1 MAMAA
6 VYPLLRTDLGVS
18 DVWLGAI
25 GSAFLW
31 TYALG
36 SPVVGWL
43 ADRRSR
49 TGMVLISLVAWSL
62 ITIATG
68 LTRSAG
74 QLMAMRLL
82 LGLAECAYLPA
93 AVGLLADH
101 HASRFRGRAISFHTA
116 GLGIGA
122 VVGTTVAGY
131 LGEHYGWRC
140 AFLGLGTLGLVLA
153 FVAAAVLRG
162 KDVVPV
168 REGMV
173 PASAAGKAAGSV
185 RGLLS
190 VPSYWVLL
198 VQSMIV
204 SIGIW
209 LYLNWLPLYFKESY
223 GLSLA
228 GAGFF
233 GAGLMEFP
241 GLLGVVVGGHLSDFV
256 ARRSSAARML
266 VQTVCYVL
274 GAGLLLTFTNRVAF
288 ALIAT
293 AVFGFSFLR
302 SIAVANENPLLCDL
316 LSPRQRSTAIGL
328 MNAANTFAGGIGVF
342 AVGVLKRDFA
352 LNSIFAGVSLI
363 IVVAAAVTGAGYA
376 WILPRDLRRRGSG
389 DSGAPL

>member
-1 MAMAA
+1 MAA
-6 VYPLLRTDLGVS
+6 VFPLLRRDLGAS
-18 DVWLGAI
+18 DIWLGTI

-31 TYALG
+31 TYAIG

-43 ADRRSR
+43 GDRCSR
-49 TGMVLISLVAWSL
+49 TRMVLISLVAWSL
-62 ITIATG
+62 ITVLTG
-68 LTRSAG
+68 LTTG
-74 QLMAMRLL
+74 VKQLLAMRLL

-101 HASRFRGRAISFHTA
+101 HASQNRGRAISLHTA
-116 GLGIGA
+116 GLGLGA

-131 LGEHYGWRC
+131 LGEHYGWRS
-140 AFLGLGTLGLVLA
+140 AFLVLGCTGLLLA
-153 FVAAAVLRG
+153 VGAARALRG
-162 KDVVPV
+162 KSL
-168 REGMV
+168 
-173 PASAAGKAAGSV
+173 PAIHGRMEEAPQDTSV
-185 RGLLS
+185 RGSLRALLE

-204 SIGIW
+204 SVAIW
-209 LYLNWLPLYFKESY
+209 LYLNWLPLYFKDNF

-256 ARRSSAARML
+256 ARRKSAARML

-274 GAGLLLTFTNRVAF
+274 GAGMLMTFTTKATF
-288 ALIAT
+288 AVVAT

-316 LSPRQRSTAIGL
+316 LAPRHRSTAIGL
-328 MNAANTFAGGIGVF
+328 TNAANTFAGSIGVLG
-342 AVGVLKRDFA
+342 AGILKGHLDLA
-352 LNSIFAGVSLI
+352 EIFGGVSLI
-363 IVVAAAVTGAGYA
+363 ILAAAAVTAFGF
-376 WILPRDLRRRGSG
+376 ILLLPRDLQSRGR
-389 DSGAPL
+389 DAPWGRDPD

>member
-6 VYPLLRTDLGVS
+6 VYPLLRADLGVS

-36 SPVVGWL
+36 SPLVGWL

-49 TGMVLISLVAWSL
+49 TGMVLLSLVCWSVV
-62 ITIATG
+62 TIATG
-68 LTRSAG
+68 LTRSVW
-74 QLMAMRLL
+74 QLVAMRLL

-101 HASRFRGRAISFHTA
+101 HASRYRGRAISFHTA

-131 LGEHYGWRC
+131 LGEHFGWRS
-140 AFLGLGTLGLVLA
+140 AFLLLGSAGLALA
-153 FVAAAVLRG
+153 AAAVVVLRG
-162 KDVVPV
+162 RDAPARREEPV
-168 REGMV
+168 
-173 PASAAGKAAGSV
+173 SGSIKV
-185 RGLLS
+185 LCS
-190 VPSYWVLL
+190 VPSYWILL
-198 VQSMIV
+198 TQAMTVAV
-204 SIGIW
+204 GIW

-241 GLLGVVVGGHLSDFV
+241 GLLGVIVGGHLSDFV
-256 ARRSSAARML
+256 ARRNGAARML

-274 GAGLLLTFTNRVAF
+274 GAGLLVTFTSRLAFPMVAS
-288 ALIAT
+288 

-316 LSPRQRSTAIGL
+316 LPPRQRSTAIGL
-328 MNAANTFAGGIGVF
+328 MNAAQTFSGGIGVF
-342 AVGVLKRDFA
+342 AAGVLKRDFA
-352 LNSIFAGVSLI
+352 LNHIFAGVSLI
-363 IVVAAAVTGAGYA
+363 VLAAAAITGAGYM
-376 WILPRDLRRRGSG
+376 WLLPRDLRRRRSFP
-389 DSGAPL
+389 DSLNF